1 MQKKNL
7 YNKYKKKSK
16 KSISILKITNN
27 IGFFYLRTLENI
39 FLTKS
44 NFESIRRLLSRKVK
58 KKVNFIFF
66 KNSNKLPTFKKPL
79 KVRMGSGKASFDIW
93 LWKFQKFQKIFEIS
107 FYKKYFLIKKYLNK
121 LKKKLPCNSFLTI
134 RN

>member
-16 KSISILKITNN
+16 KIISILNITTN

-44 NFESIRRLLSRKVK
+44 NFESIRRLISRKVK
-58 KKVNFIFF
+58 KKVNFVFF

-79 KVRMGSGKASFDIW
+79 KVRMGSGKAAFD
-93 LWKFQKFQKIFEIS
+93 
-107 FYKKYFLIKKYLNK
+107 
-121 LKKKLPCNSFLTI
+121 T
-134 RN
+134 

>member
-16 KSISILKITNN
+16 KIISILNKTTN
-27 IGFFYLRTLENI
+27 IGFFYVRALENI

-58 KKVNFIFF
+58 KKVNFVFF
-66 KNSNKLPTFKKPL
+66 KNSNKLPIFKKPL
-79 KVRMGSGKASFDIW
+79 KVRMGSGKAAFDTW
-93 LWKFQKFQKIFEIS
+93 LWKFQKYQKIFEIS

-121 LKKKLPCNSFLTI
+121 LKKKLPCKSFLTL